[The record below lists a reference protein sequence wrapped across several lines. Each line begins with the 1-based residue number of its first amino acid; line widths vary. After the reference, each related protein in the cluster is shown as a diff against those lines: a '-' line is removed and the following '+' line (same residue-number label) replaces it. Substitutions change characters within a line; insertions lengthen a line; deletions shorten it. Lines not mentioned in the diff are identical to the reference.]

1 MIGPGSVKKI
11 CRWWQ
16 ELPIYQVIICNLSL
30 YRADGDKHAAKNL
43 QFLPFCK
50 LSIVQQGRKGGKW
63 KLYQSPTDQNHKSLT
78 NSNHTLSDIVP
89 SWQFFDATLLCGQSC
104 IWLIESSWY
113 DHYDNVDEWSSFS
126 SMHHHYHQQQ
136 QHYKSIAKF
145 AITINR
151 LMTIANGWGLL
162 GLWFMRWP
170 TRDSNQNSRLL
181 ATWPLGYRE
190 RRRLCVIGISLL
202 PKTIGSTL
210 CHYLFL
216 E

>member
-1 MIGPGSVKKI
+1 MKI
-11 CRWWQ
+11 ISITNRPKSQIANQLKSHPVWYCSIMTILLTPLCYVVNPAFDRSS
-16 ELPIYQVIICNLSL
+16 EVASL
-30 YRADGDKHAAKNL
+30 
-43 QFLPFCK
+43 
-50 LSIVQQGRKGGKW
+50 
-63 KLYQSPTDQNHKSLT
+63 
-78 NSNHTLSDIVP
+78 
-89 SWQFFDATLLCGQSC
+89 
-104 IWLIESSWY
+104 WY
-113 DHYDNVDEWSSFS
+113 DHYDNDDEWSSFS

-181 ATWPLGYRE
+181 ATWPPDYRE